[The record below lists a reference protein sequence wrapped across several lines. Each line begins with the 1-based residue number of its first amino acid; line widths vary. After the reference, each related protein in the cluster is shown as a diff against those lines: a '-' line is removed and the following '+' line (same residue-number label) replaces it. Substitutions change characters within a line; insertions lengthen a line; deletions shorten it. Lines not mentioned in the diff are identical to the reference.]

1 MNQQRGF
8 RAMSLLGQVVRMD
21 VDKDGKAS
29 SAFLR
34 ARVAIEV
41 DKPLRR
47 GVLLCMSK
55 AEEPRWFAVQYEKLP
70 FYCFACGVMGHSEVE
85 CHHPVHRNDE
95 GKLPYDVQLRAPEE
109 RKRRIQ
115 SFGGAAADS
124 FGSGSSSA
132 SRPPRGF
139 QSKSENSRS
148 SRGDEASHSSS
159 GHVGESDDHEVQSPL
174 KQQPGSQSDASE
186 VGRAKSVTGA
196 GKQLFGSREEEPRQV
211 YRKRKSKVA
220 NEQSLTPD
228 LNLPVMDS
236 SAIVPVGRVCS
247 RVNQFDGGSE
257 NSGESMIETLK
268 KQRRGNNNQ
277 NARSAAAAIGSPRR
291 AQ

>member
-1 MNQQRGF
+1 M
-8 RAMSLLGQVVRMD
+8 
-21 VDKDGKAS
+21 
-29 SAFLR
+29 
-34 ARVAIEV
+34 
-41 DKPLRR
+41 
-47 GVLLCMSK
+47 
-55 AEEPRWFAVQYEKLP
+55 
-70 FYCFACGVMGHSEVE
+70 
-85 CHHPVHRNDE
+85 
-95 GKLPYDVQLRAPEE
+95 
-109 RKRRIQ
+109 
-115 SFGGAAADS
+115 
-124 FGSGSSSA
+124 
-132 SRPPRGF
+132 
-139 QSKSENSRS
+139 
-148 SRGDEASHSSS
+148 
-159 GHVGESDDHEVQSPL
+159 
-174 KQQPGSQSDASE
+174 
-186 VGRAKSVTGA
+186 GRAKSVTGA